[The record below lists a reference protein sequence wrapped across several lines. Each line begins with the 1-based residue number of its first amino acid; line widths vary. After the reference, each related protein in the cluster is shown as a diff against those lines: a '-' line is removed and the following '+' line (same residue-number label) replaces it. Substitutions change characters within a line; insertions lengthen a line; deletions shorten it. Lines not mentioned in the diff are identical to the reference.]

1 MACLLFCR
9 WKYGAYNPAR
19 DLPGNTAA
27 NALRDGLAGF
37 LVRCSIAGK
46 GAGMCGGSVARYTI
60 LVTTICLPCADR
72 RVVSVVRAAL
82 NINEPAR

>member
-1 MACLLFCR
+1 MQHLLSGWF
-9 WKYGAYNPAR
+9 KYRTHQSAR
-19 DLPGNTAA
+19 DLPGDTAA